1 MRLHGKIRPGMG
13 EDNPIDG
20 GRAAT
25 VLFADVSGSTKL
37 YEAAG
42 DAIALETINRMI
54 ADMRRA
60 TEAAGGRVV
69 KTIGDEV
76 MALFPSAP
84 AAAAAASQ
92 IQMQADMLPIVAGMK
107 LGVRIGFHAG
117 PVIQRDND
125 VFGDTVNMAARL
137 VAQATKDQIITSDET
152 ARHLGDSYK
161 ERLRGLYAITVK
173 GKADDIGLCELM
185 WRFDGATTVILRPK
199 GVAAAKPKT
208 VMIRLK
214 YRGKEIVR
222 RRDNDSVSLGRDE
235 SSGMV
240 IAEDKCSRHHCT
252 VERRGDHFV
261 LKDHSTNG
269 TYVTIGEEDE
279 VLLQRAEMPLRKRGW
294 ISFGQTRIGQHESVE
309 FFCD

>member
-1 MRLHGKIRPGMG
+1 MG
-13 EDNPIDG
+13 DEENKEQ
-20 GRAAT
+20 GRHAT

-37 YEAAG
+37 YETAG
-42 DAIALETINRMI
+42 DVIALQTINGMI

-76 MALFPSAP
+76 MALFPTSG
-84 AAAAAASQ
+84 AAAGAASQ
-92 IQMQADMLPIVAGMK
+92 IQMNTDVLPIIGGMK
-107 LGVRIGFHAG
+107 LGVRIGFHCG

-125 VFGDTVNMAARL
+125 VFGDTVNLAARL
-137 VAQATKDQIITSDET
+137 VAQATKEQIIISSET
-152 ARHLGDSYK
+152 AEDLGESYK
-161 ERLRGLYAITVK
+161 DRLRGLYAITIK
-173 GKADDIGLCELM
+173 GKADDIGLYELL
-185 WRFDGATTVILRPK
+185 WRYDGATTVILRPK
-199 GVAAAKPKT
+199 GAAAKPKT
-208 VMIRLK
+208 VVLRLK
-214 YRGKEIVR
+214 YRGKELVR
-222 RRDNDSVSLGRDE
+222 RRDNDSVTLGRDE
-235 SSGMV
+235 TSGLV

-252 VERRGDHFV
+252 IERHGDHFM

-279 VLLQRAEMPLRKRGW
+279 LLLQRAEIPLRKKGW

>member
-1 MRLHGKIRPGMG
+1 MAKSLSMG
-13 EDNPIDG
+13 EEEAKEG
-20 GRAAT
+20 GRQAT

-42 DAIALETINRMI
+42 DAVALETINRMI

-76 MALFPSAP
+76 MALFPSA
-84 AAAAAASQ
+84 AAAANAASQ
-92 IQMQADMLPIVAGMK
+92 IQMQTDVLPIIGGMK
-107 LGVRIGFHAG
+107 LGVRIGFHSG

-125 VFGDTVNMAARL
+125 VFGDTVNLAARL
-137 VAQATKDQIITSDET
+137 VAQATKEQIIISSTT
-152 ARHLGDSYK
+152 AQDLGESYK
-161 ERLRGLYAITVK
+161 DRLRGLYAITVK
-173 GKADDIGLCELM
+173 GKADDIGLCELI
-185 WRFDGATTVILRPK
+185 WRYDGATTVILRPK

-214 YRGKEIVR
+214 YRGKEVVR
-222 RRDNDSVSLGRDE
+222 RRDNDSVTLGRDE

-240 IAEDKCSRHHCT
+240 ISEDKCSRHHCT
-252 VERRGDHFV
+252 IERRGDHFV

-269 TYVTIGEEDE
+269 TDVTIGEEDE

-294 ISFGQTRIGQHESVE
+294 ISFGQTRIGSHESVE